1 MILTTK
7 PSTANI
13 NQSYSVTLNKQDLE
27 AVLALSSSDSYWLDE
42 TVTWESVDFV
52 YENNGQILKFSFDT
66 VGSVNTISTPFKF
79 PIGSR
84 TGTFTCK
91 KIIINGNVA
100 DSYVIKRS
108 MFTNQTEFD
117 IIVA

>member
-13 NQSYSVTLNKQDLE
+13 NQAYSVTLNKQDLE

-42 TVTWESVDFV
+42 AVTWESVDFV
-52 YENNGQILKFSFDT
+52 YENNGQILKFSFNT
-66 VGSVNTISTPFKF
+66 VGSVNTTSTPFKF
-79 PIGSR
+79 PTGSR

-91 KIIINGNVA
+91 KIIVNGNVA

>member
-1 MILTTK
+1 MILTNK

-42 TVTWESVDFV
+42 AVTWESVDFV
-52 YENNGQILKFSFDT
+52 YENDNQVLKFSFDT
-66 VGSVNTISTPFKF
+66 TGTANTVLTPFKF
-79 PIGSR
+79 PTGSR

-91 KIIINGNVA
+91 KIIVNGNVA
-100 DSYVIKRS
+100 DSSVIKRN